1 MKFVLGF
8 CALSTL
14 PLQSD
19 ARPSFVALIPNGK
32 GVTGV
37 AALGHMNAAGGG
49 RTNPFGEA
57 FGAAGREWTKELCEA
72 DSDGDG
78 ASNGE
83 ELGDPCCTWSP
94 STGFNAFSPS
104 AVPTHPGVANS
115 FSTEQLN
122 AMTCGGEADLNVV
135 ASNGDASSTASL
147 SASGSQGL
155 MSSNFGDTSSTSGSF
170 DDVVAPTI
178 QPRFSSGPKLDQTSP
193 APATS
198 VAQSLKTSAVALY
211 CFSII
216 ALALAM

>member
-1 MKFVLGF
+1 MN
-8 CALSTL
+8 
-14 PLQSD
+14 D

-135 ASNGDASSTASL
+135 ASNGDASST
-147 SASGSQGL
+147 
-155 MSSNFGDTSSTSGSF
+155 SGSF